1 MSVEA
6 DRSSFSQGD
15 FERLIDVYVSEFV
28 DVMKRNGDAG
38 GNSSAP
44 SLATKFNDPSFLAK
58 GSNGGLN
65 GRPEMR
71 SEEVLREKFEELRR
85 AFADSHRSWASQAA
99 NDVSRFPEFAGG
111 NAVLMYLFERM
122 LQTPELSTTLVN
134 ASSPFMAQSPQPSP
148 SAPRK
153 RRSSHFD
160 EDLAAQLEASHESFY
175 AWLERIDGFI
185 EEEKLASWPM
195 ALEAANRIRDTQQ
208 REGYS
213 TSRIDVAIGEIKS
226 RISQALDRRK

>member
-1 MSVEA
+1 MSVEVSS
-6 DRSSFSQGD
+6 SSFSQGD

-28 DVMKRNGDAG
+28 DLRKRNGSLG
-38 GNSSAP
+38 GNTSAP
-44 SLATKFNDPSFLAK
+44 LLAAKFNDPSFLAK
-58 GSNGGLN
+58 DGNGGLN
-65 GRPEMR
+65 GRLEVR
-71 SEEVLREKFEELRR
+71 SEEVLREKFEDLRR
-85 AFADSHRSWASQAA
+85 AFADSHKSWASQAA

-111 NAVLMYLFERM
+111 NVVLMYLFERM
-122 LQTPELSTTLVN
+122 LQTPELSTALVN
-134 ASSPFMAQSPQPSP
+134 ASSPFSVQSPQPSP

-160 EDLAAQLEASHESFY
+160 EDVAAQLEASNESFY
-175 AWLERIDGFI
+175 AWLGRIDGFI

-208 REGYS
+208 RAGHS
-213 TSRIDVAIGEIKS
+213 TSRIDVAIAEIKA